1 MNYSKGK
8 IKNSLPNE
16 LFKIPV
22 LFYQIPVKKS
32 REMMN
37 MKIEKNKKLEIKKV
51 GRKYVEAVDIAFN
64 GKKVKI
70 VMNENFTK
78 ETAKENLN
86 KVIEINV
93 NVEFKNNSYMGY
105 TEIILHPVNLEK
117 ISRESKEKAVLREIE
132 SMKKGIDTMLY
143 YVKKYSVEGKKYQN
157 GIDVI
162 NDNLKEIEKLSEE
175 DMSEYIEKIKK
186 ELKSLELSA
195 EENNEERQLYDF
207 DEPYTVGQEFKYFDK
222 LTNKEVFVRV
232 KKAWRYRE
240 PDALSMGGYEDNQWC
255 YCAIVEIIN

>member
-1 MNYSKGK
+1 
-8 IKNSLPNE
+8 
-16 LFKIPV
+16 
-22 LFYQIPVKKS
+22 
-32 REMMN
+32 

-70 VMNENFTK
+70 VMNDNFTK
-78 ETAKENLN
+78 EMAKGNLD
-86 KVIEINV
+86 KVIELNV
-93 NVEFKNNSYMGY
+93 NVEFKNNSYMNY
-105 TEIILHPVNLEK
+105 TEVILHPVDLEK
-117 ISRESKEKAVLREIE
+117 ISREAKEIE
-132 SMKKGIDTMLY
+132 SKKKGIDTMLY

-162 NDNLKEIEKLSEE
+162 NDNLKEIERLSKNYES
-175 DMSEYIEKIKK
+175 DYIEKIKS

-195 EENNEERQLYDF
+195 EENNNERQLYDF

-240 PDALSMGGYEDNQWC
+240 PDALSMGGCEDNQWC
-255 YCAIVEIIN
+255 YCAIVEIIEK

>member
-1 MNYSKGK
+1 MK
-8 IKNSLPNE
+8 LE
-16 LFKIPV
+16 
-22 LFYQIPVKKS
+22 KS
-32 REMMN
+32 
-37 MKIEKNKKLEIKKV
+37 KKLEIKKV

-70 VMNENFTK
+70 VMNDNFTK
-78 ETAKENLN
+78 EMAKGNLD
-86 KVIEINV
+86 KVIELNV
-93 NVEFKNNSYMGY
+93 NVEFKNTSYMNY
-105 TEIILHPVNLEK
+105 TEVILHPVDLEK
-117 ISRESKEKAVLREIE
+117 ISREAKEKATLKEIE
-132 SMKKGIDTMLY
+132 SKKKGIDTMLY

-162 NDNLKEIEKLSEE
+162 NDNLKEIERLSKNN
-175 DMSEYIEKIKK
+175 DFDYIEKIKS
-186 ELKSLELSA
+186 ELKGLELLA
-195 EENNEERQLYDF
+195 EENNNERQLYDF

>member
-1 MNYSKGK
+1 
-8 IKNSLPNE
+8 
-16 LFKIPV
+16 
-22 LFYQIPVKKS
+22 
-32 REMMN
+32 

-51 GRKYVEAVDIAFN
+51 GKKYVEAVDIAFN

-70 VMNENFTK
+70 VMNDNFTK

-93 NVEFKNNSYMGY
+93 NVEFKNNSYMNY
-105 TEIILHPVNLEK
+105 TEVILHPVDLEK
-117 ISRESKEKAVLREIE
+117 LSREAKEKATLKEIE
-132 SMKKGIDTMLY
+132 SKKKGIDTMLY

-162 NDNLKEIEKLSEE
+162 NDNLKEIERLSKNNES
-175 DMSEYIEKIKK
+175 DYIEKIKS

-195 EENNEERQLYDF
+195 EENNNERQLYDF
-207 DEPYTVGQEFKYFDK
+207 EEPYIVGQEFKYFDK

-240 PDALSMGGYEDNQWC
+240 PDALSMGGCEDNQWC
-255 YCAIVEIIN
+255 YYAIVEIIEK

>member
-1 MNYSKGK
+1 MK
-8 IKNSLPNE
+8 LE
-16 LFKIPV
+16 
-22 LFYQIPVKKS
+22 KS
-32 REMMN
+32 
-37 MKIEKNKKLEIKKV
+37 KKLEIKKV

-70 VMNENFTK
+70 VMNDNFTK
-78 ETAKENLN
+78 EMAKGNLD
-86 KVIEINV
+86 KVIELNV
-93 NVEFKNNSYMGY
+93 NVEFKNNSYMNY
-105 TEIILHPVNLEK
+105 TEVILHPVDLEK
-117 ISRESKEKAVLREIE
+117 ISREAKEKATLKEIE
-132 SMKKGIDTMLY
+132 SKKKGIDTMLY

-162 NDNLKEIEKLSEE
+162 NDNLKEIERLSKNN
-175 DMSEYIEKIKK
+175 DFDYIEKIKS
-186 ELKSLELSA
+186 ELKDLELLA
-195 EENNEERQLYDF
+195 EENNNERQLYDF

>member
-1 MNYSKGK
+1 
-8 IKNSLPNE
+8 
-16 LFKIPV
+16 
-22 LFYQIPVKKS
+22 
-32 REMMN
+32 

-51 GRKYVEAVDIAFN
+51 GRKYVEAADIAFN

-70 VMNENFTK
+70 VMNDNFTK
-78 ETAKENLN
+78 EMAKGNLD
-86 KVIEINV
+86 KVIELNV
-93 NVEFKNNSYMGY
+93 NVEFKNNSYMNY
-105 TEIILHPVNLEK
+105 TEVILHPVDLEK
-117 ISRESKEKAVLREIE
+117 ISRETKEKATLKEIE
-132 SMKKGIDTMLY
+132 SKKKGIDTMLY

-195 EENNEERQLYDF
+195 EENNNERQLYDF

-240 PDALSMGGYEDNQWC
+240 PDALSMGGCEDNQWC
-255 YCAIVEIIN
+255 YYAIVEIIEK

>member
-1 MNYSKGK
+1 MKV
-8 IKNSLPNE
+8 E
-16 LFKIPV
+16 
-22 LFYQIPVKKS
+22 KS
-32 REMMN
+32 
-37 MKIEKNKKLEIKKV
+37 KKLEIKKV

-70 VMNENFTK
+70 VMNDNFTK
-78 ETAKENLN
+78 EMAKGNLN
-86 KVIEINV
+86 KVIELNV
-93 NVEFKNNSYMGY
+93 NVEFKNNSYMNY
-105 TEIILHPVNLEK
+105 TEVILHPVDLEK
-117 ISRESKEKAVLREIE
+117 ISREAKEKATLKEIE
-132 SMKKGIDTMLY
+132 SKKKGIDTMLY

-162 NDNLKEIEKLSEE
+162 NDNLKEIERLSKNN
-175 DMSEYIEKIKK
+175 DFDYIEKIKS
-186 ELKSLELSA
+186 ELKGLELLA
-195 EENNEERQLYDF
+195 EENNNERQLYDF

>member
-1 MNYSKGK
+1 MK
-8 IKNSLPNE
+8 LE
-16 LFKIPV
+16 
-22 LFYQIPVKKS
+22 KS
-32 REMMN
+32 
-37 MKIEKNKKLEIKKV
+37 KKLEIKKV

-70 VMNENFTK
+70 VMNDNFTK
-78 ETAKENLN
+78 EMAKGNLD
-86 KVIEINV
+86 KVIELNV
-93 NVEFKNNSYMGY
+93 NVEFKNNSYMNY
-105 TEIILHPVNLEK
+105 TEVILHPVDLEK
-117 ISRESKEKAVLREIE
+117 ISREAKEKATLKEIE
-132 SMKKGIDTMLY
+132 SKKKGIDTMLY

-162 NDNLKEIEKLSEE
+162 NDNLKEIKKLSKNN
-175 DMSEYIEKIKK
+175 DFDYIEKIKS

-195 EENNEERQLYDF
+195 EENNNERQLYDF

>member
-1 MNYSKGK
+1 MK
-8 IKNSLPNE
+8 LE
-16 LFKIPV
+16 
-22 LFYQIPVKKS
+22 KS
-32 REMMN
+32 
-37 MKIEKNKKLEIKKV
+37 KKLEIKKV
-51 GRKYVEAVDIAFN
+51 GRKYVEALDIAFN

-70 VMNENFTK
+70 VMNDNFTK
-78 ETAKENLN
+78 EMAKGNLD
-86 KVIEINV
+86 KVIELNV
-93 NVEFKNNSYMGY
+93 NVEFKNNSYMNY
-105 TEIILHPVNLEK
+105 TEVILHPVDLEK
-117 ISRESKEKAVLREIE
+117 ISREAKEKATLKEIE
-132 SMKKGIDTMLY
+132 SKKKGIDTMLY

-162 NDNLKEIEKLSEE
+162 NDNLKEIERLSKNN
-175 DMSEYIEKIKK
+175 DFDYIEKIKS
-186 ELKSLELSA
+186 ELKGLELLA
-195 EENNEERQLYDF
+195 EENNNERQLYDF

>member
-1 MNYSKGK
+1 MK
-8 IKNSLPNE
+8 LE
-16 LFKIPV
+16 
-22 LFYQIPVKKS
+22 KS
-32 REMMN
+32 
-37 MKIEKNKKLEIKKV
+37 KKLEIKKV

-70 VMNENFTK
+70 VMNDNFTK
-78 ETAKENLN
+78 EMAKGNLN
-86 KVIEINV
+86 KVIELNV
-93 NVEFKNNSYMGY
+93 NVEFKNNSYMNY
-105 TEIILHPVNLEK
+105 TEVILHPVDLEK
-117 ISRESKEKAVLREIE
+117 ISREAKEKATLKEIE
-132 SMKKGIDTMLY
+132 SKKKGIDTMLY

-162 NDNLKEIEKLSEE
+162 NDNLKEIERLSKNN
-175 DMSEYIEKIKK
+175 DFDYIEKIKS
-186 ELKSLELSA
+186 ELKGLELLA
-195 EENNEERQLYDF
+195 EENNNERQLYDF

-240 PDALSMGGYEDNQWC
+240 PNALSMGGYEDNQWC

>member
-1 MNYSKGK
+1 MK
-8 IKNSLPNE
+8 LE
-16 LFKIPV
+16 
-22 LFYQIPVKKS
+22 KS
-32 REMMN
+32 
-37 MKIEKNKKLEIKKV
+37 KKLEIKKV

-64 GKKVKI
+64 GKKIKI
-70 VMNENFTK
+70 VMNDNFTK
-78 ETAKENLN
+78 EMAKGNLD
-86 KVIEINV
+86 KVIELNV
-93 NVEFKNNSYMGY
+93 NVEFKNNSYMNY
-105 TEIILHPVNLEK
+105 TEVILHPVDLEK
-117 ISRESKEKAVLREIE
+117 ISREAKEKATLKEIE
-132 SMKKGIDTMLY
+132 SKKKGIDTMLY

-162 NDNLKEIEKLSEE
+162 NDNLKEIERLSKNN
-175 DMSEYIEKIKK
+175 DFDYIEKIKS
-186 ELKSLELSA
+186 ELKGLELLA
-195 EENNEERQLYDF
+195 EENNNERQLYDF

>member
-1 MNYSKGK
+1 MK
-8 IKNSLPNE
+8 LE
-16 LFKIPV
+16 
-22 LFYQIPVKKS
+22 KS
-32 REMMN
+32 
-37 MKIEKNKKLEIKKV
+37 KKLEIKKV

-70 VMNENFTK
+70 VMNDNFTK
-78 ETAKENLN
+78 EMAKGNLD
-86 KVIEINV
+86 KVIELNV
-93 NVEFKNNSYMGY
+93 NVEFKNNSYMNY
-105 TEIILHPVNLEK
+105 TEVILHPVDLEK
-117 ISRESKEKAVLREIE
+117 ISREAKEKATLKEIE
-132 SMKKGIDTMLY
+132 SKKKGIDTMLY

-162 NDNLKEIEKLSEE
+162 NDNLKEIERLSKNNNF
-175 DMSEYIEKIKK
+175 DYIEKIKS
-186 ELKSLELSA
+186 ELKSLELLA
-195 EENNEERQLYDF
+195 EENNNERQLYGF

>member
-1 MNYSKGK
+1 
-8 IKNSLPNE
+8 
-16 LFKIPV
+16 
-22 LFYQIPVKKS
+22 
-32 REMMN
+32 

-51 GRKYVEAVDIAFN
+51 GRKYVEAADIAFN

-70 VMNENFTK
+70 VMNDNFTK
-78 ETAKENLN
+78 EMAKESVD
-86 KVIEINV
+86 KIIELDV
-93 NVEFKNNSYMGY
+93 NVEFKNNSYMNY

-117 ISRESKEKAVLREIE
+117 LSKEAKEKATLKEIE
-132 SMKKGIDTMLY
+132 SKKKGIDTMLY
-143 YVKKYSVEGKKYQN
+143 YVKKYSIEGKKYQN

-162 NDNLKEIEKLSEE
+162 NDNLKEIERLSKNYES
-175 DMSEYIEKIKK
+175 DYIEKIKS

-195 EENNEERQLYDF
+195 EENNNERQLYDF
-207 DEPYTVGQEFKYFDK
+207 DEPYIVGQEFKYFDK

-240 PDALSMGGYEDNQWC
+240 PDALSMGGREDNQWC

>member
-1 MNYSKGK
+1 MK
-8 IKNSLPNE
+8 LE
-16 LFKIPV
+16 
-22 LFYQIPVKKS
+22 KS
-32 REMMN
+32 
-37 MKIEKNKKLEIKKV
+37 KKLEIKKV

-64 GKKVKI
+64 GKKIKI
-70 VMNENFTK
+70 VMNDNFTK
-78 ETAKENLN
+78 EMAKGNLD
-86 KVIEINV
+86 KVIELNV
-93 NVEFKNNSYMGY
+93 NVEFKNNSYMNY
-105 TEIILHPVNLEK
+105 TEVILHPVDLEK
-117 ISRESKEKAVLREIE
+117 ISREAKEKATLKEIE
-132 SMKKGIDTMLY
+132 SKKKGIDTMLY

-162 NDNLKEIEKLSEE
+162 NDNLKEIERLSKNN
-175 DMSEYIEKIKK
+175 DFDYIEKIKS
-186 ELKSLELSA
+186 ELKGLEFLA
-195 EENNEERQLYDF
+195 EENNNERQLYDF

>member
-1 MNYSKGK
+1 MN
-8 IKNSLPNE
+8 
-16 LFKIPV
+16 
-22 LFYQIPVKKS
+22 
-32 REMMN
+32 
-37 MKIEKNKKLEIKKV
+37 
-51 GRKYVEAVDIAFN
+51 D
-64 GKKVKI
+64 
-70 VMNENFTK
+70 NFTK

-86 KVIEINV
+86 RLIEIDV

-132 SMKKGIDTMLY
+132 SKKKGIDTMLY
-143 YVKKYSVEGKKYQN
+143 YVRKANNEGRKYQN
-157 GIDVI
+157 GHNVI
-162 NDNLKEIEKLSEE
+162 YGNLKEIERLSKNNES
-175 DMSEYIEKIKK
+175 DYIEKIKS

-195 EENNEERQLYDF
+195 EENNNERQLYDF
-207 DEPYTVGQEFKYFDK
+207 EEPYTVGQEFKYFDK

-240 PDALSMGGYEDNQWC
+240 PDALSMGGCEDNQWC

>member
-1 MNYSKGK
+1 
-8 IKNSLPNE
+8 
-16 LFKIPV
+16 
-22 LFYQIPVKKS
+22 
-32 REMMN
+32 MN

-105 TEIILHPVNLEK
+105 TEIILHPVHLEK
-117 ISRESKEKAVLREIE
+117 ISRESTEKATLKEID
-132 SMKKGIDTMLY
+132 SKKKGIDTMLY

-157 GIDVI
+157 GIYVI
-162 NDNLKEIEKLSEE
+162 NDNLKEIERLSKNNES
-175 DMSEYIEKIKK
+175 DYIEKIKS

-195 EENNEERQLYDF
+195 EENNNERQLYDF
-207 DEPYTVGQEFKYFDK
+207 EEPYTVGQEFKYFDK

-232 KKAWRYRE
+232 KKVWRHRE
-240 PDALSMGGYEDNQWC
+240 ADALSLGGTEDNQWC
-255 YCAIVEIIN
+255 YYAIVEIIN

>member
-1 MNYSKGK
+1 MK
-8 IKNSLPNE
+8 LE
-16 LFKIPV
+16 
-22 LFYQIPVKKS
+22 KS
-32 REMMN
+32 
-37 MKIEKNKKLEIKKV
+37 KKLEIKKV

-70 VMNENFTK
+70 VMNDNFTK
-78 ETAKENLN
+78 EMAKGNLD
-86 KVIEINV
+86 KVIELNV
-93 NVEFKNNSYMGY
+93 NVEFKNNSYMNY
-105 TEIILHPVNLEK
+105 TEGILHPVDLEK
-117 ISRESKEKAVLREIE
+117 ISREAKEKATLKEIE
-132 SMKKGIDTMLY
+132 SKKKGIDTMLY

-162 NDNLKEIEKLSEE
+162 NDNLKEIERLSKNN
-175 DMSEYIEKIKK
+175 DFDYIEKIKS
-186 ELKSLELSA
+186 ELKGLELLA
-195 EENNEERQLYDF
+195 EENNNERQLYDF

>member
-1 MNYSKGK
+1 MK
-8 IKNSLPNE
+8 LE
-16 LFKIPV
+16 
-22 LFYQIPVKKS
+22 KS
-32 REMMN
+32 
-37 MKIEKNKKLEIKKV
+37 KKLEIKKV

-70 VMNENFTK
+70 VMNDNFTK
-78 ETAKENLN
+78 EMAKGNLD
-86 KVIEINV
+86 KVIELNV
-93 NVEFKNNSYMGY
+93 NVEFKNNSYMNY
-105 TEIILHPVNLEK
+105 TEVILHPVDLEK
-117 ISRESKEKAVLREIE
+117 ISREAKEKATLKEIE
-132 SMKKGIDTMLY
+132 SKKKGIDTMLY

-162 NDNLKEIEKLSEE
+162 NDNLKEIERLSKNN
-175 DMSEYIEKIKK
+175 DFDYIEKIKS
-186 ELKSLELSA
+186 ELKGLELLA
-195 EENNEERQLYDF
+195 EENNNERQLYDF
-207 DEPYTVGQEFKYFDK
+207 DEHYTVGQEFKYFDK

>member
-1 MNYSKGK
+1 MK
-8 IKNSLPNE
+8 LE
-16 LFKIPV
+16 
-22 LFYQIPVKKS
+22 KS
-32 REMMN
+32 
-37 MKIEKNKKLEIKKV
+37 KKLEIKKV
-51 GRKYVEAVDIAFN
+51 GRKYAEATDPAYN

-70 VMNENFTK
+70 VMNDNFTK
-78 ETAKENLN
+78 EMAKGNLD
-86 KVIEINV
+86 KVIELNV
-93 NVEFKNNSYMGY
+93 NVEFKNNSYMNY
-105 TEIILHPVNLEK
+105 TEVILYPVDLEK
-117 ISRESKEKAVLREIE
+117 ISREAKEKATLKEIE
-132 SMKKGIDTMLY
+132 SKKKGIDTMLY

-162 NDNLKEIEKLSEE
+162 NDNLKEIERLSKNN
-175 DMSEYIEKIKK
+175 DFDYIEKIKS

-195 EENNEERQLYDF
+195 EENNNERQLYDF

>member
-1 MNYSKGK
+1 MK
-8 IKNSLPNE
+8 LE
-16 LFKIPV
+16 
-22 LFYQIPVKKS
+22 KS
-32 REMMN
+32 
-37 MKIEKNKKLEIKKV
+37 KKLEIKKV

-70 VMNENFTK
+70 VMNDNFTK
-78 ETAKENLN
+78 EMAKGNLD
-86 KVIEINV
+86 KVIELNV
-93 NVEFKNNSYMGY
+93 NVEFKNNSYMNY
-105 TEIILHPVNLEK
+105 TEVILHPVDLEK
-117 ISRESKEKAVLREIE
+117 ISREAKEKATLKEIE
-132 SMKKGIDTMLY
+132 SKKKGIDTMLY

-162 NDNLKEIEKLSEE
+162 NDNLKEIERLSKNN
-175 DMSEYIEKIKK
+175 DFDYIEKIKS
-186 ELKSLELSA
+186 ELKGLELLA
-195 EENNEERQLYDF
+195 EENNNERQLYDF

-240 PDALSMGGYEDNQWC
+240 PDTLSMGGYEDNQWC

>member
-1 MNYSKGK
+1 MK
-8 IKNSLPNE
+8 LE
-16 LFKIPV
+16 
-22 LFYQIPVKKS
+22 KS
-32 REMMN
+32 
-37 MKIEKNKKLEIKKV
+37 KKLEIKKV

-70 VMNENFTK
+70 VMNDNFTK
-78 ETAKENLN
+78 EMAKGNLD
-86 KVIEINV
+86 KVIELNV
-93 NVEFKNNSYMGY
+93 NVEFKNNSYMNY
-105 TEIILHPVNLEK
+105 TEVILHPVDLEK
-117 ISRESKEKAVLREIE
+117 ISIEAKEKATLKEIE
-132 SMKKGIDTMLY
+132 SKKKGIDTMLY
-143 YVKKYSVEGKKYQN
+143 YVKKYRVEGKKYQN

-162 NDNLKEIEKLSEE
+162 NDNLKEIERLSKNN
-175 DMSEYIEKIKK
+175 DFDYIEKIKS
-186 ELKSLELSA
+186 ELKGLELLA
-195 EENNEERQLYDF
+195 EENNNERQLYDF

>member
-1 MNYSKGK
+1 MK
-8 IKNSLPNE
+8 LE
-16 LFKIPV
+16 
-22 LFYQIPVKKS
+22 KS
-32 REMMN
+32 
-37 MKIEKNKKLEIKKV
+37 KKLEIKKV
-51 GRKYVEAVDIAFN
+51 GSKYVEAVDIAFN

-70 VMNENFTK
+70 VMNDNFTK
-78 ETAKENLN
+78 EMAKGNLD
-86 KVIEINV
+86 KVIELNV
-93 NVEFKNNSYMGY
+93 NVEFKNNSYMNY
-105 TEIILHPVNLEK
+105 TEVILHPVDLEK
-117 ISRESKEKAVLREIE
+117 ISREAKEKATLKEIE
-132 SMKKGIDTMLY
+132 SKKKGIDTMLY

-162 NDNLKEIEKLSEE
+162 NDNLKEIERLSKNN
-175 DMSEYIEKIKK
+175 DFDYIEKIKS
-186 ELKSLELSA
+186 ELKGLELLA
-195 EENNEERQLYDF
+195 EENNNERQLYDF

>member
-1 MNYSKGK
+1 MK
-8 IKNSLPNE
+8 LE
-16 LFKIPV
+16 
-22 LFYQIPVKKS
+22 KS
-32 REMMN
+32 
-37 MKIEKNKKLEIKKV
+37 KKLEIKKV
-51 GRKYVEAVDIAFN
+51 GRKYAEATDPAYN

-70 VMNENFTK
+70 VMNDNFTK

-86 KVIEINV
+86 RLIEIDV
-93 NVEFKNNSYMGY
+93 NVEFKNNSYMNY
-105 TEIILHPVNLEK
+105 TEVILHPVDLEK
-117 ISRESKEKAVLREIE
+117 ISREAKEKATLKEIG
-132 SMKKGIDTMLY
+132 SKKKGIDTMLY

-162 NDNLKEIEKLSEE
+162 NDNLKEIERLSKNN
-175 DMSEYIEKIKK
+175 DFDYIEKIKS

-195 EENNEERQLYDF
+195 EENNNERQLYDF

-240 PDALSMGGYEDNQWC
+240 PDALSMGGYEDSQWC

>member
-1 MNYSKGK
+1 MK
-8 IKNSLPNE
+8 LE
-16 LFKIPV
+16 
-22 LFYQIPVKKS
+22 KS
-32 REMMN
+32 
-37 MKIEKNKKLEIKKV
+37 KKLEIKKV

-70 VMNENFTK
+70 VMNDNFTK
-78 ETAKENLN
+78 EMAKGNLD
-86 KVIEINV
+86 KVIELNV
-93 NVEFKNNSYMGY
+93 NVEFKNNSYMNY
-105 TEIILHPVNLEK
+105 TEVILHPVDLEK
-117 ISRESKEKAVLREIE
+117 ISREAKEKATLKEIE
-132 SMKKGIDTMLY
+132 SKKKGIDTMLY

-162 NDNLKEIEKLSEE
+162 NDNLKEIERLSKNN
-175 DMSEYIEKIKK
+175 DFDYIEKIKS
-186 ELKSLELSA
+186 ELKGLELLA
-195 EENNEERQLYDF
+195 EENNNERQLYDF

-240 PDALSMGGYEDNQWC
+240 PDALGMGGYEDNQWC

>member
-1 MNYSKGK
+1 MK
-8 IKNSLPNE
+8 LE
-16 LFKIPV
+16 
-22 LFYQIPVKKS
+22 KS
-32 REMMN
+32 
-37 MKIEKNKKLEIKKV
+37 KKLEIKKV

-70 VMNENFTK
+70 VMNDNFTK
-78 ETAKENLN
+78 EMAKGNLN
-86 KVIEINV
+86 KVIELNV
-93 NVEFKNNSYMGY
+93 NVEFKNNSYMNY
-105 TEIILHPVNLEK
+105 TEVILHPVDLEK
-117 ISRESKEKAVLREIE
+117 ISREAKEKATLKEIE
-132 SMKKGIDTMLY
+132 SKKKGIDTMLY

-162 NDNLKEIEKLSEE
+162 NDNLKEIERLSKNN
-175 DMSEYIEKIKK
+175 DFDYIEKIKS
-186 ELKSLELSA
+186 ELKGLELLA
-195 EENNEERQLYDF
+195 EENNNERQLYDF

>member
-1 MNYSKGK
+1 MK
-8 IKNSLPNE
+8 LE
-16 LFKIPV
+16 
-22 LFYQIPVKKS
+22 KS
-32 REMMN
+32 
-37 MKIEKNKKLEIKKV
+37 KKLEIKKV

-70 VMNENFTK
+70 VMNDNFTK
-78 ETAKENLN
+78 EMAKGNLD
-86 KVIEINV
+86 KVIELNV
-93 NVEFKNNSYMGY
+93 NVEFKNNSYMNY
-105 TEIILHPVNLEK
+105 TEVILHPVDLEK
-117 ISRESKEKAVLREIE
+117 ISREAKEKATLKEIE
-132 SMKKGIDTMLY
+132 SKKKGIDTMLY

-162 NDNLKEIEKLSEE
+162 NDNLKEIERLSKNN
-175 DMSEYIEKIKK
+175 DFDYIEKIKS
-186 ELKSLELSA
+186 ELKGLELLA
-195 EENNEERQLYDF
+195 EENNNERQLYDF